1 MNSKLQFMVC
11 DSAAYLPENGDF
23 VPFERSTSYLS
34 EGYRYGNIVS
44 VLYFTLE
51 ENEDK

>member
-1 MNSKLQFMVC
+1 MVS
-11 DSAAYLPENGDF
+11 DSAAYLPVNGDF
-23 VPFERSTSYLS
+23 VPFEKSTSYLY

-51 ENEDK
+51 DNKEN